1 MPRQNWQEQGEV
13 KNKIREPAQLAR
25 QSHQSTSR
33 VPYAS
38 PMSRSTASTSE
49 QPTFWPLNL
58 YDSDFFFISPADFAQ
73 QQPVK
78 SGILARVTA
87 SFWLLV

>member
-58 YDSDFFFISPADFAQ
+58 YDSDFFLFLLQ
-73 QQPVK
+73 
-78 SGILARVTA
+78 ILHNNN
-87 SFWLLV
+87 LLNPESLLG

>member
-25 QSHQSTSR
+25 QSYQSISR

-58 YDSDFFFISPADFAQ
+58 YDSDFFLFLLQILQNNNLLSPE
-73 QQPVK
+73 
-78 SGILARVTA
+78 S
-87 SFWLLV
+87 LLG